1 MKEERRGRGNPF
13 ATPGGALRAT
23 QGPPCGGP
31 CAVAARAGR
40 PRAGTRSYLVSM
52 KVSSESSRASHHF
65 VWCTGACTPVTGDTC
80 EWSR

>member
-1 MKEERRGRGNPF
+1 MTAPAGAQQLAAYGLVVWAPALAPM
-13 ATPGGALRAT
+13 ATVSALRET
-23 QGPPCGGP
+23 SGPEAEVPG
-31 CAVAARAGR
+31 
-40 PRAGTRSYLVSM
+40 YLVSM